1 MEVIRNIVKCTP
13 EQYLELLKN
22 GEVEVNGEIKTYSE
36 NTLYDTGNLELLEW
50 YNKMMEAQHKELQPA
65 HTPYTMKTLEQ
76 EIADIIKENPDY
88 QSASCVGYRAYLK
101 KGDIV
106 GIASKYNNGEWFING
121 KRVEANYSYNG
132 SGTELVS
139 VVGFDTKHYPVT
151 LGATPSYYPYEIYI
165 KNIGLEPEVASNYY
179 LYANKITTYGFILPY
194 NPRGCRVLVA
204 NGTTT
209 FSQKIP
215 MAVQEV
221 SSNCESFSNFTG
233 FNKNGYV
240 NKISLPNCREIS
252 VVNSTP
258 FVDNSGIKTWEF
270 GKLQKL
276 SATGNTCY
284 IFNVVNTVL
293 IPNTVK
299 IMSQNVCRNIT
310 TLRLECN
317 EATSIDNNWYKDTAP
332 TNFSMAKNWN
342 ASINIAKAAGNW
354 TKDRFLELF
363 EDLVPVDITGVGAAY
378 ARELTIPAAIYDELT
393 EEEYAIA
400 EDKGW
405 ILGGA

>member
-1 MEVIRNIVKCTP
+1 MAVIKNIVKLTP
-13 EQYLELLKN
+13 EQYMELLKN

-65 HTPYTMKTLEQ
+65 HTPYIMKTLEQ

-106 GIASKYNNGEWFING
+106 GIKSTYNNGEWFING

-139 VVGFDTKHYPVT
+139 VVGFDTKYYPVT
-151 LGATPSYYPYEIYI
+151 LGATPSYFPYEIYI
-165 KNIGLEPEVASNYY
+165 KNIGKVPEVSQYYY
-179 LYANKITTYGFILPY
+179 LYASKITTYNFTLAY
-194 NPRGCRVLVA
+194 TPRGCRTLIA
-204 NGTTT
+204 NGTNTYT
-209 FSQKIP
+209 QIVP
-215 MAVQEV
+215 VTVQEIY
-221 SSNCESFSNFTG
+221 SNCEQLTKSIAIKVYT
-233 FNKNGYV
+233 KKV
-240 NKISLPNCREIS
+240 SLPECKEIVGADILRDLS
-252 VVNSTP
+252 VTN
-258 FVDNSGIKTWEF
+258 WEF
-270 GKLQKL
+270 GKLNKIQC
-276 SATGNTCY
+276 TGTTTMFYCSHTVY
-284 IFNVVNTVL
+284 I
-293 IPNTVK
+293 PDTVK
-299 IMSQNVCRNIT
+299 YISGKICQANTNVK
-310 TLRLECN
+310 LECN
-317 EATSIDNNWYKDTAP
+317 KATSISDNWCVSAP
-332 TNFSMAKNWN
+332 TNFSMAKNWDC
-342 ASINIAKAAGNW
+342 SINIAVAAKNW